1 MVNDGENGINISL
14 VATCNDGVLPVD
26 LLHDILLRLPARPL
40 CRFRAVC
47 RPWRALLSDPSFV
60 AAHGA
65 RHPGPHLAVAV
76 RGRLNAYGRE
86 VVDVH
91 LVDASSGD
99 VVKRICAGRCD
110 RPAEMS
116 TRGGR
121 ALLVDNNLLLRVLD
135 PASGAAPLVP
145 NYEIHPINYSFTLV
159 RTASTGDYKVLRI
172 THDVALQP
180 RERQVCSVLA
190 LGGDG
195 VNGDRLARW
204 REVQS
209 PPGNVK
215 TWHKYVAVVDGV
227 AYFVLR
233 DEFLLRETG
242 GGDWITAFDV
252 EAEQWRPELVGGP
265 PETFHNRLRVSLAAL
280 RGSLVVAQ
288 DDHQAGTLD
297 LWFLLAGDGGKV
309 GPQHWSKLYTV
320 TMPYHGRP
328 FRLDGERAEP
338 VVVLDDGRIVFW
350 VWERRVSS
358 RGGVMRVYDPNTGGQ
373 TDVAAEANCV
383 HVGMYTGSLL
393 RPR

>member
-1 MVNDGENGINISL
+1 MERPRVNDGENGINISL

-40 CRFRAVC
+40 CRLRAVC
-47 RPWRALLSDPSFV
+47 RPWCALLSDPSFV
-60 AAHGA
+60 AAHAA

-86 VVDVH
+86 V
-91 LVDASSGD
+91 
-99 VVKRICAGRCD
+99 
-110 RPAEMS
+110 
-116 TRGGR
+116 
-121 ALLVDNNLLLRVLD
+121 
-135 PASGAAPLVP
+135 
-145 NYEIHPINYSFTLV
+145 HPINYSFTLV

-195 VNGDRLARW
+195 VNGGRLA

-215 TWHKYVAVVDGV
+215 TWDKYVAVVDGV

-233 DEFLLRETG
+233 DEFLLSETG

-383 HVGMYTGSLL
+383 HVGVYTGSLL

>member
-1 MVNDGENGINISL
+1 MERPRVNDGENGINISL

-40 CRFRAVC
+40 CRLRAVC
-47 RPWRALLSDPSFV
+47 RPWCALLSDPSFV
-60 AAHGA
+60 AAHAA

-86 VVDVH
+86 
-91 LVDASSGD
+91 
-99 VVKRICAGRCD
+99 
-110 RPAEMS
+110 
-116 TRGGR
+116 
-121 ALLVDNNLLLRVLD
+121 
-135 PASGAAPLVP
+135 
-145 NYEIHPINYSFTLV
+145 
-159 RTASTGDYKVLRI
+159 
-172 THDVALQP
+172 
-180 RERQVCSVLA
+180 
-190 LGGDG
+190 
-195 VNGDRLARW
+195 
-204 REVQS
+204 S

-215 TWHKYVAVVDGV
+215 TWDKYVAVVDGV

-233 DEFLLRETG
+233 DEFLLSETG

-383 HVGMYTGSLL
+383 HVGVYTGSLL

>member
-1 MVNDGENGINISL
+1 M
-14 VATCNDGVLPVD
+14 
-26 LLHDILLRLPARPL
+26 
-40 CRFRAVC
+40 
-47 RPWRALLSDPSFV
+47 
-60 AAHGA
+60 
-65 RHPGPHLAVAV
+65 
-76 RGRLNAYGRE
+76 
-86 VVDVH
+86 
-91 LVDASSGD
+91 
-99 VVKRICAGRCD
+99 
-110 RPAEMS
+110 
-116 TRGGR
+116 

-145 NYEIHPINYSFTLV
+145 DYEVHPINYSFTLV

-180 RERQVCSVLA
+180 RERQ
-190 LGGDG
+190 
-195 VNGDRLARW
+195 
-204 REVQS
+204 
-209 PPGNVK
+209 
-215 TWHKYVAVVDGV
+215 YVAVVDGV

-233 DEFLLRETG
+233 DEFLLSETG

-383 HVGMYTGSLL
+383 HVGVYTGSLL